1 MNILLVMPK
10 TGYLWDEWASPP
22 IGIAYVSAYLKVKG
36 KKVYPLNLN
45 LEDDDL
51 FDVLEKNIKQYDID
65 ILGTGELVVNYSKL
79 QEIVKCARKIKPE
92 LKIWIGGGVVTNS
105 PYEAMKLIPEADFG
119 MIGEGE
125 LTSYELVSLLEE
137 KYETYTEEEISKI
150 DGLIIRRKDGTLFCT
165 HKREDIEDL
174 DSIPFPDWEGFKLT
188 ETCQKYAK
196 SDNGVV
202 ASVVSSR
209 SCPNSC
215 TFCSKTGG
223 KKYRKRSLDNI
234 FAEIDELINRYHVT
248 RLNFNDELFA
258 DSSNR
263 LFEFCDRI
271 EKYGITYRVSMHI
284 GKNLTLKLLRRMRES
299 GCRSIF
305 YGLESAD
312 NNVLKSMRKHITIED
327 IESCLQLTKQAGIV
341 VEGNF
346 IFGDPVETVE
356 SVQTT
361 LQWIEKNFHMGL
373 FEVAAIKL
381 YPGSQLYE
389 DALISG
395 TIKDSVKFI
404 EEGCPL
410 INVSGL
416 SDVQYQK
423 MVNEDLTKIQEM
435 RTKKQRNVQVV
446 KKEGKIFGEAVCSC
460 CGEKI
465 SFAVEEP
472 SQILR
477 MYTKNCS
484 GCDAVEYINLFPA
497 YYELIKPKLEYII
510 KYKNVAVFGCGNIW
524 KMFYVAG
531 KEFQNDNYVIIDETP
546 FLQRDGWN
554 DRKVYSPEVMKQKN
568 IDTVL
573 VMLRT
578 SKKEIEEKLK
588 EKYQIEDVEIVMC
601 YDLMDSIEIGE

>member
-1 MNILLVMPK
+1 MNTLLVMPR

-22 IGIAYVSAYLKVKG
+22 SGIAYVSAYLKKQG
-36 KKVYPLNLN
+36 KKIYTLNLN
-45 LEDDDL
+45 LEDDNVY
-51 FDVLEKNIKQYDID
+51 DVLERNIKQFDID

-92 LKIWIGGGVVTNS
+92 LKIWIGGGLVTNS

-125 LTSYELVSLLEE
+125 ITSYELVNLLEE
-137 KYETYTEEEISKI
+137 KYETYTEEDILRI
-150 DGLIIRRKDGTLFCT
+150 DGLIVRKKNGTLFCT
-165 HKREDIEDL
+165 HKRADIEDL

-196 SDNGVV
+196 SDNGIV

-234 FAEIDELINRYHVT
+234 FAEIDELVNRYHVT

-263 LFEFCDRI
+263 LFEFCDRM

-284 GKNLTLKLLRRMRES
+284 GKNLTLELLRRMRES

-327 IESCLQLTKQAGIV
+327 IESCLQLTKKAGIV

-356 SVQTT
+356 SVHTT
-361 LQWIEKNFHMGL
+361 LKWIDKNFHMGL

-395 TIKDSVKFI
+395 AITDSVKFI

-410 INVSGL
+410 INISSL
-416 SDVQYQK
+416 SNEEYLK
-423 MVNEDLTKIQEM
+423 MVNEDLTQIQQM
-435 RTKKQRNVQVV
+435 RTKKQKDVQVI
-446 KKEGKIFGEAVCSC
+446 KKGEQLFGEAVCSC

-465 SFAVEEP
+465 RFAVDEA
-472 SQILR
+472 SQMLR

-484 GCDAVEYINLFPA
+484 NCDAVEYINLFPV
-497 YYELIKPKLEYII
+497 YYELIKSKLEYIL
-510 KYKNVAVFGCGNIW
+510 KNKNVAVFGCGNIW

-531 KEFQNDNYVIIDETP
+531 EEFQNDNYIIMDETP
-546 FLQRDGWN
+546 FLQKEGWN
-554 DRKVYSPEVMKQKN
+554 GRKVYSPNALKQKN

-578 SKKEIEEKLK
+578 SKKEIEEKFK
-588 EKYQIEDVEIVMC
+588 EEYQIENLEIIMC
-601 YDLMDSIEIGE
+601 YDLLNE